1 VNRYKDEITKLEKLG
16 DIEARIADLEE
27 QKRKAVE
34 EEDFLRAVEI
44 KKELGELKAQQEA
57 S

>member
-1 VNRYKDEITKLEKLG
+1 MNRYKDEITKLEKLG